1 MHAYCV
7 AGGGLAGDVIG
18 PRAGFVLIG
27 ALAMLRATPRR
38 AVHKQGKPAAVRPV
52 VRIAKRGPARV
63 AVAVL
68 TVVLRAWPI
77 GESPETAAGRPGLPD
92 PRHRRVSFTSV
103 LGRWHRVAGAR

>member
-1 MHAYCV
+1 
-7 AGGGLAGDVIG
+7 
-18 PRAGFVLIG
+18 
-27 ALAMLRATPRR
+27 
-38 AVHKQGKPAAVRPV
+38 VRPV

-92 PRHRRVSFTSV
+92 PPPQAGFLTSV